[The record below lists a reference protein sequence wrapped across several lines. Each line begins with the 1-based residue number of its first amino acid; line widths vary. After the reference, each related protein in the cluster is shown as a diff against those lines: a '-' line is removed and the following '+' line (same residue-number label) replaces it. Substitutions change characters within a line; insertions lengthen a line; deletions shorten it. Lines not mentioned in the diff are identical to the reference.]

1 MKLNIDNLDSLALNL
16 GPHTTYP
23 NATIAVSLD
32 YGEFLSFNVSQGHNV
47 IPIEALFEGEIIN
60 KNSVV
65 RINSQGWQNN
75 RVNLE
80 SIEVNQVSIFKPSTL
95 LHQYQICY
103 K

>member
-16 GPHTTYP
+16 GPHTSYP

-47 IPIEALFEGEIIN
+47 IPLEALSEGEIIS

-80 SIEVNQVSIFKPSTL
+80 SIEVNQVSIFRPSRL